1 MSMEIVMGEI
11 TEFNPAELP
20 IPSKVA
26 LIKRR
31 ADSLVQ
37 LVSDGYGAESGSIA
51 AQREWMQRYHVM
63 LPELANLSIELQAW
77 SRAATRAEIA
87 AAIKILRANF
97 HNSGKNVTADT
108 IRILADE
115 IGSEQPTI
123 GVLKLAVKSM
133 IKDLEFFPVTR
144 NVLDALQASAAF
156 VDRVRGAMT
165 SSLQHW
171 HARVSEALT
180 DSEVE
185 EQKRDGERRRRN
197 ADHEALKGACREIL
211 GSDDPE
217 VIRSMIQSNDEAMK
231 SRVRARRDE
240 LLPLQQAPPS

>member
-1 MSMEIVMGEI
+1 MSMVTAMGEI

-20 IPSKVA
+20 IPSKIV
-26 LIKRR
+26 LVKRR
-31 ADSLVQ
+31 ADALLE
-37 LVSDGYGAESGSIA
+37 LVSDGYAAETGEIA
-51 AQREWMQRYHVM
+51 KQREWMQRHHAM
-63 LPELANLSIELQAW
+63 LPELTNLSTELEAW
-77 SRAATRAEIA
+77 SRAATRAENA

-133 IKDLEFFPVTR
+133 IKDLEFFPVTK
-144 NVLDALQASAAF
+144 NALDALQASKAF

-165 SSLQHW
+165 SLQHW
-171 HARVSEALT
+171 HGRVSEALM

-185 EQKRDGERRRRN
+185 ERKRDAERRRRN

-217 VIRSMIQSNDEAMK
+217 VIRTLIHSKDEEVK
-231 SRVRARRDE
+231 NRVRARRDE
-240 LLPLQQAPPS
+240 LLRSLPAPRS